1 MITINKTPATYTFSG
16 NPMTIVLDSDNSS
29 VVGMKYVCD
38 VSIDGT
44 LVTRLKCSPNST
56 NGYGFFDVSGVV
68 SKFVGIDVDSQ
79 SAWTMGQNCENMFVD
94 VNVDFAEEIG
104 GTITTFSQFNFRAIT
119 YAMDWLDFPSVTLPD
134 FFQDGGTRYTR
145 ALTQNQQYKFTM
157 DTRSY
162 LYFPITIQTSSNIDL
177 MHVEY
182 YDAMGFLIRQ
192 YEFNT
197 PVREFHDA
205 IDQNPSPLMA
215 VPFGP
220 KTLEILSEFVCSD
233 GQPGSF
239 ALNESKRVV
248 MYGVLNSMDLERLTE
263 IYEYEIIEPCPVV
276 ETTEMHFLWGGV
288 ETYVFT
294 KPKREFVDSEKTNSS
309 KPSMN
314 FSTGLYNVS
323 DSGRFIANVKSK
335 QRFSVVSDWLNDSEF
350 EWLSR
355 LVQTPNA
362 WVTNPTLGKMVPII
376 ITNTSFQKF
385 KRQFDQLNQL
395 TIDFEYTFDQTNPFQ

>member
-1 MITINKTPATYTFSG
+1 MITINKTPADYTFSG

-29 VVGMKYVCD
+29 IVGMKYVCN

-56 NGYGFFDVSGVV
+56 NGYGFFDVADIV
-68 SKFVGIDVDSQ
+68 SKYVGIDVDSQ
-79 SAWTMGQNCENMFVD
+79 FTWVAGLNCENMFVD
-94 VNVDFAEEIG
+94 VNVEFAEEIG
-104 GTITTFSQFNFRAIT
+104 GTITTFSQFDFRAIT
-119 YAMDWLDFPSVTLPD
+119 YAMDWLQFPSISMID
-134 FFQDGGTRYTR
+134 FFQDGSIFTR
-145 ALTQNQQYKFTM
+145 ALTENKQYKYTT
-157 DTRSY
+157 DTRAF
-162 LYFPITIQTSSNIDL
+162 LYFPIAIQNSSNIDL

-182 YDAMGFLIRQ
+182 YDDFGALIRQ
-192 YEFNT
+192 YEFET
-197 PVREFHDA
+197 PVKSFHDA
-205 IDQNPSPLMA
+205 SDDNPSPVMA
-215 VPFGP
+215 VAFGP
-220 KTLEILSEFVCSD
+220 KTLMEIPDTITSD
-233 GQPGSF
+233 TQPGSF
-239 ALNESKRVV
+239 MLDSAKRVKMYGALNQYLLDPR
-248 MYGVLNSMDLERLTE
+248 TE
-263 IYEYEIIEPCPVV
+263 TYEYEIIEPCPNV
-276 ETTEMHFLWGGV
+276 EQTEMHFLWGGV

-294 KPKREFVDSEKTNSS
+294 KPKREFVDSEKTMSS

-323 DSGRFIANVKSK
+323 DSGRFVANVKSK
-335 QRFSVVSDWLNDSEF
+335 QRFSVVSDWLTDNEF

-395 TIDFEYTFDQTNPFQ
+395 TIEFEYTFDQTNPFQ

>member
-1 MITINKTPATYTFSG
+1 
-16 NPMTIVLDSDNSS
+16 
-29 VVGMKYVCD
+29 
-38 VSIDGT
+38 
-44 LVTRLKCSPNST
+44 
-56 NGYGFFDVSGVV
+56 
-68 SKFVGIDVDSQ
+68 VGIDVDSQ
-79 SAWTMGQNCENMFVD
+79 ISWTMGQNCENMFVD
-94 VNVDFAEEIG
+94 VNVEFAEEIG
-104 GTITTFSQFNFRAIT
+104 GTITTFSQYDFRAIT
-119 YAMDWLDFPSVTLPD
+119 YAMDWLNFPIEPLAY
-134 FFQDGGTRYTR
+134 FFQNGTIRHTR
-145 ALTQNQQYKFTM
+145 ALTQNQKYKFTM

-182 YDAMGFLIRQ
+182 FDVMGNLIRSF
-192 YEFNT
+192 EFNT

-205 IDQNPSPLMA
+205 TDQNPSPLMA

-220 KTLEILSEFVCSD
+220 RTLEILSEFVCSD
-233 GQPGSF
+233 TQPGSF

-263 IYEYEIIEPCPVV
+263 VYEYEIIEACPDV

-335 QRFSVVSDWLNDSEF
+335 QRFSVVSDWLNDDEF

-362 WVTNPTLGKMVPII
+362 WVTIPTLGKMVPII

-395 TIDFEYTFDQTNPFQ
+395 TIEFEYTFDQTNPFQ